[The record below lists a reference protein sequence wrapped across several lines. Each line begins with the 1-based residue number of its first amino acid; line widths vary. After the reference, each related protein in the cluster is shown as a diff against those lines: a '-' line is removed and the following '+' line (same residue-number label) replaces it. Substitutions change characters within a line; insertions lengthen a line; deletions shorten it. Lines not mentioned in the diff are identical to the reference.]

1 MATGTVSS
9 TNITPWQLIST
20 VTTTSGT
27 TATFSSLAGYSKY
40 MLCWN
45 GVAMASGSLLLQF
58 NGTSTNYASL
68 EANPNGYNGEIT
80 AITLTG
86 GGTTANG
93 FIEIFDALST
103 GPKRTE
109 GVSIKVSYSGFLR
122 GVWNNT
128 SAITSMVITSNGG
141 AYTAGTWT
149 LYGIAA

>member
-1 MATGTVSS
+1 MAVGQVST
-9 TNITPWQLIST
+9 TNITPWQLVST

-45 GVAMASGSLLLQF
+45 GVTLTSGSLLLRF
-58 NGTSTNYASL
+58 NGSSTNYASL
-68 EANPNGYNGEIT
+68 EANNTGYNGET
-80 AITLTG
+80 TGITLSG
-86 GGTTANG
+86 AGANAAG
-93 FIEIFDALST
+93 FIEIFDALSA
-103 GPKRTE
+103 GPKRIE
-109 GVSIKVSYSGFLR
+109 GVNAKVSYPGYLR

-128 SAITSMVITSNGG
+128 DAITSMVVTAAN